1 MTAPNSTLPFPDLER
16 VYERLAAA
24 IDTAGSE
31 RESVML
37 TKLALSLAHRLG
49 DLSVV
54 ETCIDMALQ
63 DLEPNGG
70 NES

>member
-1 MTAPNSTLPFPDLER
+1 MTAPPPPLPFADLER
-16 VYERLAAA
+16 IYERLAAA
-24 IDTAGSE
+24 VDTAGPE
-31 RESVML
+31 RETVML